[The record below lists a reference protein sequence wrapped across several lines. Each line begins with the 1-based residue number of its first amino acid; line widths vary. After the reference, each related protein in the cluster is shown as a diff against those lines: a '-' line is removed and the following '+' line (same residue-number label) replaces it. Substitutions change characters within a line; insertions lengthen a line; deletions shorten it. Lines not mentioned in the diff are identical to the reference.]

1 MEKKILN
8 TSSYYMEKK
17 ITRILK
23 DKRQTRTTIPKE
35 FVDKAKVESGDKLE
49 WTLKGDKL
57 KAEVKK
63 DE

>member
-1 MEKKILN
+1 
-8 TSSYYMEKK
+8 MEKK

-35 FVDKAKVESGDKLE
+35 FVDKAKVESGDKME